1 MMNFEEPF
9 NLLDDNGIDMDI
21 VAQIIR
27 RRRQVLVLCYID
39 YRMNQRIVSDDQYE
53 EWVQEL
59 SHLQDHYPAES
70 ERANMHVDF
79 KGVHLKDAD
88 CLKLDQVWIQD
99 KALHLLRYQ
108 ASIRGNQ

>member
-27 RRRQVLVLCYID
+27 RRRQVLVLYYID

-108 ASIRGNQ
+108 ASTKGNQ